1 MCPVC
6 PREAEWV
13 PAADGKMGSCGSWGG
28 RPEPPPP
35 PPQQQRNR
43 LESTWGGCG
52 PSVPGPPRGLRAIRS
67 LAFFFFF
74 FGQACGREPTCM
86 CCWIHLLTVPAD
98 PARGHS
104 PGGFKM
110 ASAPPLCR
118 GEEEKGREGAAAQP
132 PGLLCVGRSPL
143 PVSAAASAASSEWVS
158 TRRPRRRNVR
168 CCWAYGGHFRDR

>member
-1 MCPVC
+1 MGPCGRWKDGVVWIVG
-6 PREAEWV
+6 REAG
-13 PAADGKMGSCGSWGG
+13 AAAAAAQSAGEYVGG
-28 RPEPPPP
+28 VWPLSPRAA
-35 PPQQQRNR
+35 
-43 LESTWGGCG
+43 
-52 PSVPGPPRGLRAIRS
+52 PGPAGYQEPGI
-67 LAFFFFF
+67 FFFF

-86 CCWIHLLTVPAD
+86 CCRIHLLTVPAD